1 MKHRNKIGDIFAI
14 SLPNGEYAYGRLF
27 LEGSVGFYK
36 YRSNNIND
44 LPKNEDYEFI
54 ICVHKSC
61 FKNWLFIENR
71 PFEKEQDARPP
82 LYQMKDIGTENYK
95 VYDYGT
101 IRPSTKEECKNLEV
115 CSVWEE
121 EHIIKRLTDDEEN
134 WKKWFPRFY

>member
-1 MKHRNKIGDIFAI
+1 MRHRNKIGDVFAI
-14 SLPNGEYAYGRLF
+14 PLPNGKYAYGRLF
-27 LEGSVGFYK
+27 LEGSVAFYK
-36 YRSNNIND
+36 YRSKNIND
-44 LPKNEDYEFI
+44 LPKTEDYEFTV
-54 ICVHKSC
+54 CVHKSC

-95 VYDYGT
+95 VYDYGI

-115 CSVWEE
+115 CAVWEQ
-121 EHIIKRLTDDEEN
+121 EHIIKRLTSNNDS